1 MNKLVKISNYNKI
14 IKTRSTIIKPITK
27 NEISENYISWLNDP
41 EINKYLEVRHTKQ
54 TKTGAID
61 YINSLRKQHNCD
73 MFAIFD
79 NENNT
84 HIGNLTITS
93 FNNNNNGSIDFG
105 VMIGDKDSRSTGIGA
120 EVLLSFIDFI
130 FSYEM
135 IERISA
141 GAASDNIK
149 SCKTLESIG
158 FLKEG
163 VRRKIFLLNNG
174 NKCDYNYY
182 GLLKEEWCKK
192 RTRFIN
198 FLNISEV
205 ISI

>member
-1 MNKLVKISNYNKI
+1 MLVKNSNYNNI

-54 TKTGAID
+54 TKTAVID

-79 NENNT
+79 NEKNT

-120 EVLLSFIDFI
+120 EVILSFIDFI

-174 NKCDYNYY
+174 SKCDYNYY
-182 GLLKEEWCKK
+182 GLLKEEWYKK

-198 FLNISEV
+198 FLSITEV
-205 ISI
+205 TSI

>member
-1 MNKLVKISNYNKI
+1 
-14 IKTRSTIIKPITK
+14 
-27 NEISENYISWLNDP
+27 
-41 EINKYLEVRHTKQ
+41 
-54 TKTGAID
+54 
-61 YINSLRKQHNCD
+61 
-73 MFAIFD
+73 
-79 NENNT
+79 
-84 HIGNLTITS
+84 
-93 FNNNNNGSIDFG
+93 
-105 VMIGDKDSRSTGIGA
+105 VMIGDKDSRSAGIGA
-120 EVLLSFIDFI
+120 EVILSFIDFI

-182 GLLKEEWCKK
+182 GLLKEEWYKK

-198 FLNISEV
+198 FLSITEV

>member
-1 MNKLVKISNYNKI
+1 MNKLLKISNYNKI
-14 IKTRSTIIKPITK
+14 IKTRSTIIKPITE
-27 NEISENYISWLNDP
+27 NEISEIYISWLNDP

-54 TKTGAID
+54 TKTSVVK
-61 YINSLRKQHNCD
+61 YINSLRKQNNCD

-79 NENNT
+79 NESNT

-93 FNNNNNGSIDFG
+93 FNNNKNGSIDLG
-105 VMIGDKDSRSTGIGA
+105 VMIGDKDSRLAGIGA

-130 FSYEM
+130 FSYEI

-141 GAASDNIK
+141 GAASENLK

-163 VRRKIFLLNNG
+163 VRRNFFLLNNG

-182 GLLKEEWCKK
+182 GLLKEEWHKK

-198 FLNISEV
+198 FLNITKVLSH
-205 ISI
+205 